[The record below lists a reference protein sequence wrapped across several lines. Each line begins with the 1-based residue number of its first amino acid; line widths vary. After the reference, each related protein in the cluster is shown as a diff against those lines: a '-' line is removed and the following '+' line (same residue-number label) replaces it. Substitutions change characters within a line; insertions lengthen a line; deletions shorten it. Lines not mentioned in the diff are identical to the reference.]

1 MSIQIIEDIF
11 NAENEFFDELEKELV
26 KDINQKER
34 PRKKLIKE
42 MRKIDTQRNEA
53 LKRRNQ
59 RRREYYQRQNSKTN
73 S

>member
-53 LKRRNQ
+53 LKRR
-59 RRREYYQRQNSKTN
+59 
-73 S
+73 